1 MSEIVEFESN
11 TVRRIWDEE
20 TEQYYFAV
28 VDMIELLTDSVKPR
42 DYWYRLKKRVKASS
56 ELELSTLCRQFP
68 MKHPKNK
75 RIYKTECADV
85 EGMFRIIQSVP
96 SPKAEPIKQW
106 LAQTGRERLEEI
118 ENPELAIDRMRQT
131 YLDKGYDPEWIEN
144 RIQSIA
150 VRNELTDE
158 WEARGVEGRQYGI
171 LSSEISK
178 GTFGISPGEHKN
190 IKGLKRQNLRDHMS
204 NLELI
209 FTMLGEASSTEIT
222 RKEDAQGFYQN
233 KKAAQAGGKIAGDAR
248 KALEAET
255 GKPVVSTDN
264 FLPNPKKKAELEAK
278 ESEIMNNKEED
289 DGIPF
294 WENR

>member
-1 MSEIVEFESN
+1 MSEIVEFESKN
-11 TVRRIWDEE
+11 IRRIWDEE
-20 TEQYYFAV
+20 TERYYFAV
-28 VDMIELLTDSVKPR
+28 VDMIEVLVDSKKPR
-42 DYWYRLKKRVKASS
+42 DYWYRLKKRVKDSS
-56 ELELSTLCRQFP
+56 DLELSTLCRHFS

-75 RIYKTECADV
+75 RVYKTECADV

-131 YLDKGYDPEWIEN
+131 YLDKGYDKEWVEN

-158 WEARGVEGRQYGI
+158 WEDRGIKGIQYGI

-178 GTFGISPGEHKN
+178 GTFGITPGEHKK
-190 IKGLKRQNLRDHMS
+190 IKGLKRQNLRDHMN

-209 FTMLGEASSTEIT
+209 FTMLGEASTTEIA

-233 KKAAQAGGKIAGDAR
+233 KNAAQSGGKIAGDAR

-255 GKPVVSTDN
+255 GKPVVTEDN

-278 ESEIMNNKEED
+278 KKGED

-294 WENR
+294 